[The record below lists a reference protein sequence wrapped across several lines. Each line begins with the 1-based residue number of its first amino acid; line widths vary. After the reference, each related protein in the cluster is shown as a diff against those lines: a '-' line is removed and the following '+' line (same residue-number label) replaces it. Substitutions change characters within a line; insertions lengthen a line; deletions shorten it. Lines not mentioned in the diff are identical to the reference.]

1 MPAPAVIGVE
11 LDHGSTADHCEP
23 ACSVDL
29 RGRLSNPGIRDI
41 VAHTAKL
48 VSRVSVDHG
57 STSAPRRTARRWRL
71 VDRLG
76 EQIILE
82 IVRSSHAGTTHRA
95 LAERYGISLSSV
107 KRVLRRHRC

>member
-1 MPAPAVIGVE
+1 MKTRAFEYEAWGVF
-11 LDHGSTADHCEP
+11 A
-23 ACSVDL
+23 VDL

-107 KRVLRRHRC
+107 KGVLRRHRC

>member
-1 MPAPAVIGVE
+1 
-11 LDHGSTADHCEP
+11 
-23 ACSVDL
+23 
-29 RGRLSNPGIRDI
+29 

-57 STSAPRRTARRWRL
+57 STQPRRTARRWRL

-82 IVRSSHAGTTHRA
+82 IVQSSHAGTTHRA